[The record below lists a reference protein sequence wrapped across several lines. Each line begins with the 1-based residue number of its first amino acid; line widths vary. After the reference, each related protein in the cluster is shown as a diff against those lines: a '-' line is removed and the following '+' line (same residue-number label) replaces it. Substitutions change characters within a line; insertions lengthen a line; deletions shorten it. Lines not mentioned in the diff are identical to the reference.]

1 MILTIQFA
9 IDMMLEALKASAGA
23 RSKKQNNLHKLE

>member
-9 IDMMLEALKASAGA
+9 IDMMLEALNASAGA
-23 RSKKQNNLHKLE
+23 RNRKQNKLHKLE